1 MSMIKYTTVALVT
14 AALAAPAFA
23 DSGATTSY
31 RLKKQ
36 GLVHFKDSAASDK
49 NIAAKKDYSAE
60 DLSNLAPASGG
71 ATIMEKKEAPS
82 LSDSMKL
89 PRKN

>member
-1 MSMIKYTTVALVT
+1 MSIIKYTTVALVA

-23 DSGATTSY
+23 ESGSATSY

-36 GLVHFKDSAASDK
+36 GLVHFKDSEAKDK
-49 NIAAKKDYSAE
+49 DMAAKKNYSDE

-71 ATIMEKKEAPS
+71 ATMMDKKEAQS